1 MGGGVCGASSECSKR
16 SSSANFVIVFDSNY
30 GSALLSFRDMT
41 MGETVD
47 GRRTDRHAWQA
58 SNI

>member
-1 MGGGVCGASSECSKR
+1 
-16 SSSANFVIVFDSNY
+16 VFDSNY